1 MDRNWPATHRTPG
14 VLFTHP
20 RNCVCQKQTAAADSG
35 ATGGTQAE
43 SLSTNDGLRG
53 GQQARGYVVVE
64 WRMESARAD
73 AAFAEEVPIARLKR
87 STHSYA
93 HGGFMA
99 LAPSMMS
106 EPLWRQVLKVRPE
119 FNPLDIS
126 KQHPFFFFFF
136 FPTYAGERGRIC
148 HSFFAALLPSFLLTL
163 FRFFRLALQPCRPL
177 TYPSGFPVWAPCPP
191 LARAGSW
198 NFDASCSSQILQ
210 GDAGLQMI
218 QGWL

>member
-1 MDRNWPATHRTPG
+1 
-14 VLFTHP
+14 
-20 RNCVCQKQTAAADSG
+20 
-35 ATGGTQAE
+35 
-43 SLSTNDGLRG
+43 
-53 GQQARGYVVVE
+53 
-64 WRMESARAD
+64 MESARAD

-136 FPTYAGERGRIC
+136 LPHLCWGKGSNL
-148 HSFFAALLPSFLLTL
+148 SFFLRRLASFLPPYLVQVLSFSTATL
-163 FRFFRLALQPCRPL
+163 SPAHLSFRV
-177 TYPSGFPVWAPCPP
+177 SSV
-191 LARAGSW
+191 GSV
-198 NFDASCSSQILQ
+198 SSIGTSWILE
-210 GDAGLQMI
+210 L
-218 QGWL
+218 